1 MKAPLLVVDAG
12 NALFMNMGAPQ
23 AKEKERA
30 TFILQTMGKLGTRV
44 MTVGIR
50 DLPAGVGFLQDA
62 AKKAGV
68 TVISANLK
76 AGGKTPFPATTVVEV
91 DGIKVGFIGLSQPG
105 PVPGVQGLVGEPS
118 LPAVK
123 EALKKLPG
131 DVQLK
136 VLLAATPMSE
146 AMTIA
151 GELKGQIDLVLQSGA
166 SVPPNLQPVN
176 HNYLASAGERG
187 RQVVQLTLKVDGKGD
202 FENLDE
208 AMRAKELLTRAETN
222 LAQLAERRK
231 SADGDWAKSQL
242 DTTIAEMTTR
252 RDALKAQVNKTTGKD
267 TRTISSTTVNLGAE
281 LGEDPELLKRQL
293 ELEPPGAPGKD
304 RH

>member
-1 MKAPLLVVDAG
+1 VVDAG

-68 TVISANLK
+68 AVVSANLK
-76 AGGKTPFPATTVVEV
+76 AGAKAPFPATAVIDV

-105 PVPGVQGLVGEPS
+105 PVPGVQGLMGEPS
-118 LPAVK
+118 LPAVR
-123 EALKKLPG
+123 EALKRLPA

-136 VLLAATPMSE
+136 VLLAATPFSE
-146 AMTIA
+146 AMAVA
-151 GELKGQIDLVLQSGA
+151 GELKGQIDLVLHSGG

-176 HNYLASAGERG
+176 HNYIATSGERG
-187 RQVVQLTLKVDGKGD
+187 RQLVHLTLKVDGKGD

-208 AMRAKELLTRAETN
+208 ATRSKELLTRAETN

-231 SADGDWAKSQL
+231 AADGEWAKSQL
-242 DTTIAEMTTR
+242 DTTIAELTAR
-252 RDALKAQVNKTTGKD
+252 RDALKAQVNKATGKD
-267 TRTISSTTVNLGAE
+267 ARTISSTTVNLGAE
-281 LGEDPELLKRQL
+281 LGDDPELLKRQL
-293 ELEPPGAPGKD
+293 ELEPPGAAGKD